1 MDEGCRILSGD
12 AFTIHAVDTPRVAR
26 TIRGKLE
33 RRRAELAEFIVQ
45 GTVMDWADYKR
56 RVGVLEGIDEALRVC
71 DDIEKEAED
80 RR

>member
-1 MDEGCRILSGD
+1 MSD

-26 TIRGKLE
+26 TIRGKLNKRKE
-33 RRRAELAEFIVQ
+33 ELSDFIVSGQ
-45 GTVMDWADYKR
+45 VMDWADYKR

>member
-1 MDEGCRILSGD
+1 M
-12 AFTIHAVDTPRVAR
+12 DTPRVAR

-33 RRRAELAEFIVQ
+33 KRKAELADFIVHGQ
-45 GTVMDWADYKR
+45 IMDWADYKR

>member
-1 MDEGCRILSGD
+1 MSD

-26 TIRGKLE
+26 TIRGKLIQ
-33 RRRAELAEFIVQ
+33 RKVELADFIVSGQ
-45 GTVMDWADYKR
+45 VNDWADYKR

-71 DDIEKEAED
+71 DDIEKEAET